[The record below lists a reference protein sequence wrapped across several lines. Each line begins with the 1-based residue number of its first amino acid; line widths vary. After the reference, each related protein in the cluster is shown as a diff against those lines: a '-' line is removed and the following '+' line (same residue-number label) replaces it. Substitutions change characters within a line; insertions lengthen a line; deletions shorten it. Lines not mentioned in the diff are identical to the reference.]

1 VEERPQDIPGGSDES
16 PERVSEDSK
25 ARDKEAPEAEEQ
37 DDDLEFVVTE
47 ARDTGPTF
55 VGTDEDD
62 DTTTQENV
70 QANQKPADPTTDR
83 QADST
88 PAEPTAAET
97 DDDSL
102 AITQDYV
109 AMEDTQPN
117 ATDYQSSFGSSLDD
131 DVIDGPAQESSS
143 DPHRIEKLSEDQI
156 REIKENLYRGSQKT
170 RPMTSKSQQ
179 LPQSKQSA
187 SEYNEK
193 SERKPSG
200 FDSTPINPRAAK
212 SSPVRQY
219 PQPVESPTPAAE
231 DRPQMAPRARSVA
244 FYYKQ
249 WIQISRNFV
258 LRDNDEMT
266 INDRVFVLKRRRMSP
281 RTMAMVLAPL
291 AAIVFFII
299 GAMLTSDASGGNGR
313 IIGVVLDNHEQ
324 PYLRGAQVS
333 FPGLSKSYETNGQGF
348 FKTDLFEAGSYKI
361 EYGVGDNVIGT
372 DFATVSDGEVTML
385 TLKLGDVSKLTS
397 AAVRKPLRSS
407 PPVESSRSQRSVEAE
422 TRSSNETATRQSTPT
437 RQPSGETRTANT
449 STTAKI
455 RLTANVSGARLS
467 LDGQTIGAGNMVY
480 SQIRP
485 GRHSYSVAAEGYITK
500 SGSVDLT
507 AGRTTTLEIKLDKLA
522 AAAKEKTYDQDD
534 YYYSAKNA
542 FEEGDNARAIEDL
555 NRAIELKPA
564 FASAYYLRG
573 KVLTAEGR
581 REEAHDDYLRSAEQY
596 RVAGEYNRAITAFNQ
611 ALEMDERSIPALLG
625 RASTF
630 LAKGENIAAITDYEN
645 VINLDNRNF
654 DGYFG
659 LGKAR
664 FEQGYYDKAIKH
676 FRDARSIDSQN
687 PQVYQYL
694 MLSCFAD
701 DDPDGV
707 MKAYEKFKQVAS
719 DQEMQRFLS
728 DSRYA
733 AVARVVK
740 HMQ

>member
-156 REIKENLYRGSQKT
+156 RKIKENLYRGSQKT